1 MINIKKGCHKSR
13 HLLYNYKLCNLFFSI
28 NILTLFCIIYKRTGI
43 YIYDK
48 YPFTLNNIA
57 INKLDDNIDAI
68 TDSLSLLLNS
78 FKPIPNIKPNNKI
91 IIEKTINI
99 PNDCICCGID
109 GMYPYPITNTN
120 VVTPNSIYIF
130 PISFFLN
137 KSIIVNTRYKEL
149 KKLTKLIPFTYP

>member
-1 MINIKKGCHKSR
+1 M
-13 HLLYNYKLCNLFFSI
+13 
-28 NILTLFCIIYKRTGI
+28 LTLFCIIYKRTGI

-68 TDSLSLLLNS
+68 TDNLSLLLNS